1 MADGVQGVLVT
12 ANSFAESWRSRACH
26 EGISLLSN
34 AAQELLHMAAGAPCP
49 DNSSRPDGGVAED
62 KRGEGGCST
71 NRLEEQRGA
80 RGRAPSKYR
89 RIAEQA
95 EDAFRECRSSDVVV
109 DARGDVRRRRSDAFF
124 TDQGPRRPGSEPP
137 ACGELRLSPMK
148 VDLRLLPTEL
158 PYAVALHP
166 HCLVIRC
173 RAVLPSD
180 MILLATF
187 QGGGLYQG
195 RGLRATA
202 FGVVGRGC
210 WHAGVR
216 GWCPRSGYE

>member
-12 ANSFAESWRSRACH
+12 ANSFAESWRSRACQ

-34 AAQELLHMAAGAPCP
+34 AAQELLHIAAGAPGAE
-49 DNSSRPDGGVAED
+49 NSSRSDGGVPED
-62 KRGEGGCST
+62 KRGEGGGST

-89 RIAEQA
+89 RIADEA

-109 DARGDVRRRRSDAFF
+109 DARGDVRRRRSDAFL
-124 TDQGPRRPGSEPP
+124 TEQGPRRPDSEPP

-148 VDLRLLPTEL
+148 VDLRLLPSDP
-158 PYAVALHP
+158 PYAVALQR
-166 HCLVIRC
+166 HCRVIRC

-180 MILLATF
+180 VILLATS
-187 QGGGLYQG
+187 GG
-195 RGLRATA
+195 
-202 FGVVGRGC
+202 
-210 WHAGVR
+210 
-216 GWCPRSGYE
+216 RSSSG